1 MKVILLSSVESVGL
15 PGDVASVKNGY
26 YRNFLGPRGM
36 AVVATPSNL
45 KTWESRR
52 ASMRAEAEAQVKD
65 AESVGE
71 RLKEIVINFSKR
83 AAANDRLYGSVT
95 GGDIAEQLA
104 LEGYEVEKRNIV
116 LPGPI
121 KSIGEFRAVVKI
133 HSHVHIPVKIV
144 VVKEIT
150 EEEARAAE
158 EEAALMDLGHSETY
172 EGEEGEGGAEGEE
185 SAEPEGEQTA
195 NGAEASE
202 PTPEETS
209 SEAVDTSSEAETAP
223 QE

>member
-36 AVVATPSNL
+36 AVVATASNL

-65 AESVGE
+65 AESVGD

-83 AAANDRLYGSVT
+83 AAANNRLYGSVT

-104 LEGYEVEKRNIV
+104 AEGYEVEKRNIV

-121 KSIGEFRAVVKI
+121 KSIGEFTAVVKI
-133 HSHVHIPVKIV
+133 HSHVHIPVKII

-158 EEAALMDLGHSETY
+158 EEAALLDLGHSGNYEDEEGGETP
-172 EGEEGEGGAEGEE
+172 EPDGEET
-185 SAEPEGEQTA
+185 S
-195 NGAEASE
+195 NGADASE
-202 PTPEETS
+202 PAPEESS
-209 SEAVDTSSEAETAP
+209 SEAAESTPEAEVAP